1 MAEKMYYITD
11 NVGKAKYTVS
21 SHDGVQT
28 HKDGSPFFGI
38 NTFKNRKKRDDFVKD
53 LLKEGYVYT
62 NPLYS

>member
-1 MAEKMYYITD
+1 MAEKMYYQTD

-21 SHDGVQT
+21 THDGVQT

-38 NTFKNRKKRDDFVKD
+38 EIFKNKVKRNKYVSD
-53 LLKEGYVYT
+53 LIKEGYVYK